1 MLIGLTGGIGSGK
14 STLAAEFV
22 RRGCP
27 IYSSDLE
34 AKRIVVENP
43 MVRSQIEL
51 LFGSE
56 VYEGNRYC
64 TERVSKVVFHHPDML
79 ERLNAIV
86 HPAVAYDLRQW
97 TKRQEAK
104 YCFVE
109 SAILY
114 ESGLDKDCDKVVCIV
129 APEEVR
135 VARTLQRDYNGSRSA
150 KDREAV
156 WARIH
161 AQMSDEERSQW
172 ADIVV
177 ENNGTTPIADLA
189 EQVLHSLSQGK

>member
-14 STLAAEFV
+14 STLAAELA
-22 RRGCP
+22 RRDYPVYC
-27 IYSSDLE
+27 SDTE
-34 AKRIVVENP
+34 AKRIIVENP

-56 VYEGNRYC
+56 VYEGDRYC
-64 TERVSKVVFHHPDML
+64 TEQVAKVVFRHPDML

-97 TKRQEAK
+97 TRHQEAK

-114 ESGLDKDCDKVVCIV
+114 ESGLNQACDKVVCVV
-129 APEEVR
+129 APEAVR
-135 VARTLQRDYNGSRSA
+135 VERTLVRDYTAPYSQE
-150 KDREAV
+150 DRKAV

-161 AQMSDEERSQW
+161 AQMSDSERVQR

-177 ENNGTTPIADLA
+177 ENDGTSSIADLA
-189 EQVLHSLSQGK
+189 EQVLHKL

>member
-14 STLAAEFV
+14 STLAAELA
-22 RRGCP
+22 RRGYP
-27 IYSSDLE
+27 VYSSDTE
-34 AKRIVVENP
+34 AKRIIVENP

-56 VYEGNRYC
+56 VYEGDRYC
-64 TERVSKVVFHHPDML
+64 TERVAKVVFRHPDML

-86 HPAVAYDLRQW
+86 HPAVAFDMQQW
-97 TKRQEAK
+97 AKHQEAK

-114 ESGLDKDCDKVVCIV
+114 ESGLDKFCDKVVCV
-129 APEEVR
+129 TAPEEVR
-135 VARTLQRDYNGSRSA
+135 VERTLARDYTTPYTET
-150 KDREAV
+150 DRKAV

-161 AQMSDEERSQW
+161 SQMSDDERAQR

-177 ENNGTTPIADLA
+177 ENDGTTPIADLA
-189 EQVLHSLSQGK
+189 EQVLHQL

>member
-14 STLAAEFV
+14 STLAAELV
-22 RRGCP
+22 RRGYPVYC
-27 IYSSDLE
+27 SDLE

-56 VYEGNRYC
+56 VYEGDHYC
-64 TERVSKVVFHHPDML
+64 TERVSKVVFRHPDML

-97 TKRQEAK
+97 VKRQDAK

-114 ESGLDKDCDKVVCIV
+114 ESGLDKDCDKVVCVV

-135 VARTLQRDYNGSRSA
+135 VERTLLRDYNGSHLE
-150 KDREAV
+150 KDRVAV

-161 AQMSDEERSQW
+161 AQMSDEERAQR

-177 ENNGTTPIADLA
+177 KNNGTTPIVDLA
-189 EQVLHSLSQGK
+189 EQVLRSLSQGQ